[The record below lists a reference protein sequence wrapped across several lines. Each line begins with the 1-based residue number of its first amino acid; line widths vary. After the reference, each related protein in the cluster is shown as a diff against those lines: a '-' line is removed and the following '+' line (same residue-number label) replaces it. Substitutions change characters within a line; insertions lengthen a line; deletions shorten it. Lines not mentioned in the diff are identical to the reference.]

1 MVGRPLHTFSII
13 RNLLSKLFNKEFL
26 VFLFFLILSGLFWLT
41 NALDDPYEKEIEVD
55 LRLAGIP
62 KNVVLTSEVD
72 SVIRVTVRDKGYVIG
87 LYLFRKQLH
96 PLFFDFSTFSGQNN
110 TGEIPVSEI
119 QKQLSQQLYTS
130 TKILSVKAD
139 NLSFSFNY
147 GQRKKIP
154 VSMLG
159 VAAPGEGYFLSRV
172 QFAPDSVTVY
182 AAKKLLDSIQTAYTV
197 RQEVVNFTEPQEIT
211 VQLRKIRNAKLM
223 PNKVKMKLFP
233 DVLTEETVEV
243 PVEAINVPPNKVM
256 RIFPRK
262 IKVNFAIGA
271 QRVKSMPK
279 NIETKQL
286 LPTGFKV
293 VVDYNEVADHASEKC
308 HVYIQATPN
317 GVRNARPAVNVVDY
331 LIEQR

>member
-1 MVGRPLHTFSII
+1 MQPVILVTHTGQDVFTFPTSHFS
-13 RNLLSKLFNKEFL
+13 
-26 VFLFFLILSGLFWLT
+26 V
-41 NALDDPYEKEIEVD
+41 
-55 LRLAGIP
+55 
-62 KNVVLTSEVD
+62 
-72 SVIRVTVRDKGYVIG
+72 
-87 LYLFRKQLH
+87 QLQI
-96 PLFFDFSTFSGQNN
+96 S
-110 TGEIPVSEI
+110 
-119 QKQLSQQLYTS
+119 
-130 TKILSVKAD
+130 
-139 NLSFSFNY
+139 
-147 GQRKKIP
+147 KKIP

-172 QFAPDSVTVY
+172 QFVPDSVTVY

-243 PVEAINVPPNKVM
+243 PVEAINVPPKKVM

-308 HVYIQATPN
+308 HVYIQATTLSTTSCFAEPFVEKLN
-317 GVRNARPAVNVVDY
+317 SATFGSMPATA
-331 LIEQR
+331 

>member
-154 VSMLG
+154 VNMLG
-159 VAAPGEGYFLSRV
+159 VAAPEK
-172 QFAPDSVTVY
+172 VTSSH
-182 AAKKLLDSIQTAYTV
+182 ACSLFQTV
-197 RQEVVNFTEPQEIT
+197 
-211 VQLRKIRNAKLM
+211 
-223 PNKVKMKLFP
+223 
-233 DVLTEETVEV
+233 
-243 PVEAINVPPNKVM
+243 
-256 RIFPRK
+256 
-262 IKVNFAIGA
+262 
-271 QRVKSMPK
+271 
-279 NIETKQL
+279 
-286 LPTGFKV
+286 
-293 VVDYNEVADHASEKC
+293 
-308 HVYIQATPN
+308 
-317 GVRNARPAVNVVDY
+317 
-331 LIEQR
+331 